1 MYDLKSCG
9 FFNAFNGRFARIA
22 ADRSPEQENLLSSR
36 SGKSAR
42 PIRAAACGPFRA
54 WRIREDLFS
63 LNNAVGPS
71 SAVAAPPAEAEHV
84 EVRCAIFRA
93 WILGPR
99 A

>member
-1 MYDLKSCG
+1 MG
-9 FFNAFNGRFARIA
+9 RNAWFGCRHTNDRNRRIA
-22 ADRSPEQENLLSSR
+22 ADRSPEQENPLSSP

-42 PIRAAACGPFRA
+42 HRFELLRAPRRA
-54 WRIREDLFS
+54 RRIREDLFS

-84 EVRCAIFRA
+84 EARRAIFTA

>member
-1 MYDLKSCG
+1 VATFVVGSFPEVGSGTSRPMY
-9 FFNAFNGRFARIA
+9 
-22 ADRSPEQENLLSSR
+22 
-36 SGKSAR
+36 
-42 PIRAAACGPFRA
+42 IRAAARGPRRA

>member
-1 MYDLKSCG
+1 MRPTAGLR
-9 FFNAFNGRFARIA
+9 AIA
-22 ADRSPEQENLLSSR
+22 ADRSPEQENLLSSP

-42 PIRAAACGPFRA
+42 HRFELLRAVRTELRGSARTC
-54 WRIREDLFS
+54 FS
-63 LNNAVGPS
+63 LNNTVGPS

>member
-1 MYDLKSCG
+1 VVGEGWHREVSPYPDH
-9 FFNAFNGRFARIA
+9 RRIA
-22 ADRSPEQENLLSSR
+22 ADRSPEQENPLSSP

-42 PIRAAACGPFRA
+42 HRFELLRAPRRA
-54 WRIREDLFS
+54 LRIREYLFS

-84 EVRCAIFRA
+84 EARRAIFTA